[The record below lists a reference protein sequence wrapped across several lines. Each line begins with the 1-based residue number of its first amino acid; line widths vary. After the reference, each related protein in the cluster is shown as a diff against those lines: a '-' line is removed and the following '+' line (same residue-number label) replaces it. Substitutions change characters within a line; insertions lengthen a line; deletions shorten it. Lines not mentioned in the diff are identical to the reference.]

1 VFLQGAT
8 DEFVLD
14 LVEQCTF
21 QKQRIMHLVMTSRY
35 GSVFQMFQFSCCS
48 CMELCPVFMVVGN
61 LSGLCFSVDV
71 GQFILN
77 LLLFVRL
84 LTCLCTYI
92 VIFV

>member
-1 VFLQGAT
+1 
-8 DEFVLD
+8 
-14 LVEQCTF
+14 
-21 QKQRIMHLVMTSRY
+21 M
-35 GSVFQMFQFSCCS
+35 
-48 CMELCPVFMVVGN
+48 FMVVGN

>member
-35 GSVFQMFQFSCCS
+35 GSGFITVA
-48 CMELCPVFMVVGN
+48 LDGVGI
-61 LSGLCFSVDV
+61 SVH
-71 GQFILN
+71 IYH
-77 LLLFVRL
+77 LFV
-84 LTCLCTYI
+84 TCHCLI
-92 VIFV
+92 QSH